1 MRSIALVAV
10 AFFAVAALPAL
21 AGSYAQQH
29 VASVLANTPQ
39 IEHKQP
45 AGSDA
50 KNAFYE
56 VKGTQASGFAIPAL
70 IDDGFLTNG
79 QEVLIVPLDSGGSGG
94 VFATLLY
101 TRALGK
107 PWQYVGYV
115 PSPNGHLNVHIEQG
129 TLVSI
134 TPIYASGDPNC
145 CPSKQHHVR
154 YSLVGTKLK
163 QVGSFSFP

>member
-1 MRSIALVAV
+1 MRHIAVVTV
-10 AFFAVAALPAL
+10 AFFALAALPAL

-29 VASVLANTPQ
+29 VAGVLASTPQ

-45 AGSDA
+45 AGSDG
-50 KNAFYE
+50 KNAFY
-56 VKGTQASGFAIPAL
+56 VVRGTQASGFAIPSL
-70 IDDGFLTNG
+70 VDDGYLTNG

-101 TRALGK
+101 TRVLGK
-107 PWQYVGYV
+107 TWQYVGYL
-115 PSPNGHLNVHIEQG
+115 PSQNGHLNVHIEQG
-129 TLVSI
+129 TLVAV

-163 QVGSFSFP
+163 QIASFSFP